1 MDEKKENE
9 EVKEEVKVEVNKPEE
24 KKEEPKKKAENKE
37 DAKAKKEEKV
47 DKEDKKVEKPVE
59 ATKKEEKKVEKPVAE
74 AKKEEPKFKNTTTSK
89 ETKTK
94 DSKNNGLWVLAIILI
109 VVLVA
114 IIALLAFRQK
124 SAKETVEAMLNCL
137 KTGDFNSI
145 ETYTNYNDLINS
157 IDLDDE
163 SRTMNEEAQR
173 LLFNKLSWK
182 IGEVK
187 EEQDTATVEVEITNK
202 NFETVLSNY
211 MQKVVK
217 IAFSGTEPTE
227 EEYNNY
233 LLEELRKEDIPT
245 TTVSKTIEVKKVDG
259 KWVVTANNELVTLLL
274 PGLES
279 LINTSSN
286 S

>member
-24 KKEEPKKKAENKE
+24 KKEEPKKKTENKE
-37 DAKAKKEEKV
+37 DAKAKKDVKA
-47 DKEDKKVEKPVE
+47 DKEDKKAEKPVE
-59 ATKKEEKKVEKPVAE
+59 ETKKEEKKVEKPVAE

-89 ETKTK
+89 ETNAK

-157 IDLDDE
+157 VDLDDE
-163 SRTMNEEAQR
+163 SKTMNEEAQR
-173 LLFNKLSWK
+173 LLFNKISWK

-259 KWVVTANNELVTLLL
+259 KWVVTANSELVTLLL

-279 LINTSSN
+279 LINTSTN

>member
-24 KKEEPKKKAENKE
+24 KKEEPKKKTENKE
-37 DAKAKKEEKV
+37 DAKAKKDVKA

-59 ATKKEEKKVEKPVAE
+59 ETKKEEKKVEKPVAE
-74 AKKEEPKFKNTTTSK
+74 VKKEEPKFKNTTTSK

-245 TTVSKTIEVKKVDG
+245 TTVSKTIELKKVDG
-259 KWVVTANNELVTLLL
+259 KWAVTANNELVTLLL

-279 LINTSSN
+279 LINTSTN